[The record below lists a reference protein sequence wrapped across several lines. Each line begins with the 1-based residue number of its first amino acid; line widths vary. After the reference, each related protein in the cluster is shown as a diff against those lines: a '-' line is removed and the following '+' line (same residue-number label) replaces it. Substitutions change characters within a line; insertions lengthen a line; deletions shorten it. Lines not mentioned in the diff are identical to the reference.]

1 MTTDE
6 VSLEQMEFVGGEM
19 EAISS
24 SISRTLQTLDNGAK
38 MNLAQWEDGVRDVY
52 LAAKTQ
58 WDAAAAAMHDQSL
71 QARMAL
77 GNISGAYTNGERYGV
92 NIWNQ

>member
-1 MTTDE
+1 MTTYE

-24 SISRTLQTLDNGAK
+24 NISKALEILDDGAK
-38 MNLAQWEDGVRDVY
+38 MNLAQWEDGVRDAY
-52 LAAKTQ
+52 IAAKTQ
-58 WDAAAAAMHDQSL
+58 WDMAAAEMHAQSL
-71 QARMAL
+71 KARMAL

>member
-1 MTTDE
+1 MTTYE

-19 EAISS
+19 EVISS
-24 SISRTLQTLDNGAK
+24 NISRSLETLDDGAK
-38 MNLAQWEDGVRDVY
+38 MNLAQWEDGVRDAY
-52 LAAKTQ
+52 IAAKIQ

-71 QARMAL
+71 KARAAL